1 MFARIG
7 SRSPRQPE
15 SVLTHRAISVEQDVS
30 TFPPLYFTEVQPVL
44 VLSRKETQ
52 ILHLGDSIT
61 IKVVGIS
68 GDQVRLGIEAPRE
81 IRVLRDE
88 LTAHDEP
95 TA

>member
-1 MFARIG
+1 
-7 SRSPRQPE
+7 
-15 SVLTHRAISVEQDVS
+15 
-30 TFPPLYFTEVQPVL
+30 VL

-61 IKVVGIS
+61 IKIVGIS
-68 GDQVRLGIEAPRE
+68 GDQVRLGIEAPRK

-88 LTAHDEP
+88 LTAHAEP

>member
-15 SVLTHRAISVEQDVS
+15 SVLTHRVISVEQDVS
-30 TFPPLYFTEVQPVL
+30 TFPPLFTEVQLVL

-61 IKVVGIS
+61 IKIVGIS

-88 LTAHDEP
+88 LTAHDET